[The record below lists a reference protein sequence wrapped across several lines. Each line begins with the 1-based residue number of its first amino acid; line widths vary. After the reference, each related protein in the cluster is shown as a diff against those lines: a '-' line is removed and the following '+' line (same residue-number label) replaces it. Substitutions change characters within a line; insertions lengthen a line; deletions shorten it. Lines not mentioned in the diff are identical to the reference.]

1 MLKFYQQN
9 SDNINNGVGFMVV
22 CSYLTE
28 GQSRMTREP
37 DRAVMIQKAGAT
49 EGDEQHLALPPRCT
63 LDECL
68 LGADQ
73 LLGVL
78 REETT
83 ALQRFDSDLLLR
95 LITRK
100 EALVRDLGSKLNA
113 LKSDPDVH
121 RQASEQPGSTD
132 VTGISPHTPVDRDD
146 LRKRS
151 MLREVL
157 LEIERGNQINRIFIE
172 GALTYGQGLL
182 DLFIPGTYAIGQEG
196 QAERLTLNTK
206 GLALDKEA

>member
-9 SDNINNGVGFMVV
+9 SDNINSGVGFMVV

-37 DRAVMIQKAGAT
+37 DRAMMIQTAGTT
-49 EGDEQHLALPPRCT
+49 EGNQQHLAWQAGGA

-68 LGADQ
+68 LVASQ
-73 LLGVL
+73 LLSVL

-83 ALQRFDSDLLLR
+83 ALQTFDSDLLLR
-95 LITRK
+95 LITQK
-100 EALVRDLGSKLNA
+100 EALVRDLGGKLNA
-113 LKSDPDVH
+113 LKSDPDPH
-121 RQASEQPGSTD
+121 RQALNPPGSAD
-132 VTGISPHTPVDRDD
+132 VSGIPPHDPADPGDP
-146 LRKRS
+146 RKRLI
-151 MLREVL
+151 LREVL

-172 GALTYGQGLL
+172 GSLTYGQDLL